1 MNSNF
6 TISSTNVKYMEG
18 TENLNSYLS
27 LLRKYDSVTA
37 EEEKEL
43 FRKYQQEGDM
53 KARDLIFLHN
63 QRFIYSNA
71 KIYARDS
78 DEVMDYISEGNLGL
92 DEAIDKFD
100 PSLNNKFIT
109 FAVWYI
115 RRQMNYYLINTRDMI
130 TKTNGMKLFKKADK
144 IIQKFYNEHGYDPS
158 LEEVSEIL
166 KKDYNIEVKDLSDL
180 YDLNMT
186 SINTSI
192 DDDFTVEESDE
203 YNAKTAYQNDYEE
216 EIDREYSKTIA
227 NKFLSLVPIEQREII
242 KRLYGIGYDR
252 QYSVSE
258 VAQMYKMTPEDMTKL
273 QNNILEYMRQ
283 NMSQFSAAI

>member
-1 MNSNF
+1 
-6 TISSTNVKYMEG
+6 
-18 TENLNSYLS
+18 
-27 LLRKYDSVTA
+27 
-37 EEEKEL
+37 
-43 FRKYQQEGDM
+43 
-53 KARDLIFLHN
+53 
-63 QRFIYSNA
+63 
-71 KIYARDS
+71 
-78 DEVMDYISEGNLGL
+78 
-92 DEAIDKFD
+92 
-100 PSLNNKFIT
+100 
-109 FAVWYI
+109 
-115 RRQMNYYLINTRDMI
+115 MI

-186 SINTSI
+186 SISTSI

>member
-43 FRKYQQEGDM
+43 FRKYQQDGDM

-186 SINTSI
+186 SISTSI

-227 NKFLSLVPIEQREII
+227 NKFLSLVPTEQREII

-258 VAQMYKMTPEDMTKL
+258 VAQMYKMAPEDMTKL